1 MKALQVL
8 FCALLIGVAGCESG
22 RQPENELI
30 TVDVTQHYP
39 KKKLVLQDFL
49 QVEYVPLEISD
60 EFVNTG
66 NVKDVT
72 DNYIVIT
79 NGREGDLLLF
89 DRATGKGLQKINRK
103 GQGPEEYLLPI
114 NVLLE
119 ETTGEL
125 FVNDGPTSRIQVYDL
140 SGNYKRSLS
149 YRNGA
154 FVSNIYK
161 YDQDHLLCQ
170 DTYAPENTEGLH
182 SFFLLSKQTGNTKIL
197 EIPYEK
203 KLSTMLVKQVGDM
216 VYGNAPRNS
225 LIVPYQGNWILTEPS
240 ADTVYT
246 SIPNTGLHPFLVR
259 IPSVQSMTPE
269 VFLFP
274 GVQTDR
280 YCFLQTVK
288 KECDLEKNEDMPK
301 VNLMYDRQEKKLYE
315 CQVNNGD
322 FKDREE
328 DMSQRSLDQQIVF
341 CTALNAAELVEANS
355 TGELKG
361 RLQEIASLLDEE
373 DNPVIMLVK
382 RK

>member
-1 MKALQVL
+1 MKALYAL
-8 FCALLIGVAGCESG
+8 CCAFLIGAAGCESG
-22 RQPENELI
+22 GQPENELI
-30 TVDVTQHYP
+30 TVDVTQSYP

-49 QVEYVPLEISD
+49 QVEYVPLEITD

-72 DNYIVIT
+72 DKYIVIT

-89 DRATGKGLQKINRK
+89 DRATGKGLQKINRR

-114 NVLLE
+114 NVLLD
-119 ETTGEL
+119 ETAGEL

-149 YRNGA
+149 YRKGA

-161 YDQDHLLCQ
+161 YDKDHLLCQ
-170 DTYAPENTEGLH
+170 DTYAPENTDAVH
-182 SFFLLSKQTGNTKIL
+182 SFFLLSKQAGNTEIL
-197 EIPYEK
+197 EVPYEK
-203 KLSTMLVKQVGDM
+203 KLSTVLVKRVGDR

-225 LIVPYQGNWILTEPS
+225 MIVPYEGNWILTEPS

-246 SIPNTGLHPFLVR
+246 SIPAGGLRPFLVR
-259 IPSVQSMTPE
+259 TPSVQHMDPE

-274 GVQTDR
+274 GVLTER
-280 YCFLQTVK
+280 YCFLQSVK

-301 VNLMYDRQEKKLYE
+301 VNLMYDRKEKKLYE
-315 CQVNNGD
+315 CEVRNGD

-328 DMSQRSLDQQIVF
+328 DMSQRSMDQDIVL
-341 CTALNAAELVEANS
+341 CTALSAAELVEANGK
-355 TGELKG
+355 GELQG
-361 RLQEIASLLDEE
+361 RLQEIASRLDEE